1 MALGD
6 NKRMTWGH
14 GIAIV
19 EGYAGGGF
27 ADYLNTTGETAERT
41 GLTFPTLHLVEM
53 IVLIEFVTLIR
64 DETLIWQFDI
74 ALVCVLLVDGM
85 NAESFFCQ
93 VASYCIVCR
102 AIGLEKI

>member
-1 MALGD
+1 
-6 NKRMTWGH
+6 MTWGH
-14 GIAIV
+14 GITII

-27 ADYLNTTGETAERT
+27 ADYFHTTGETAERT

-53 IVLIEFVTLIR
+53 IVLIEFIAFIR
-64 DETLIWQFDI
+64 YESLIWQFDI

-93 VASYCIVCR
+93 VTSHCIVCR
-102 AIGLEKI
+102 AIGFEKI